1 MELKVEELPQE
12 QPYQNY
18 WSGSEEPAVNKKTS
32 KKVSYDD
39 ILSSLNMVVSK
50 GVLQFANPTA
60 PPPNHVAQTTMSSPH
75 TPVQNSYIHN
85 KYFKDYVE
93 PNAAAPVQNKPPTRA
108 EYLKYLQNQQQ
119 IARVKSKKLLFNTQ
133 HIAVSQTQ
141 NLRDLNKMFVTPYR
155 K

>member
-1 MELKVEELPQE
+1 MELKVEELPLE
-12 QPYQNY
+12 NYQNY
-18 WSGSEEPAVNKKTS
+18 WSGSTEPAVNKKTS

-50 GVLQFANPTA
+50 GVLQFANPTT
-60 PPPNHVAQTTMSSPH
+60 PPPPSASPH

-93 PNAAAPVQNKPPTRA
+93 PNSAAPIQNKPPTRA
-108 EYLKYLQNQQQ
+108 EYLKYLHNQQQ
-119 IARVKSKKLLFNTQ
+119 IAKVKSKKLLFNTQ

-141 NLRDLNKMFVTPYR
+141 NLKDLNKMFVTPYR
-155 K
+155 KK

>member
-18 WSGSEEPAVNKKTS
+18 WSSEPSIPAINKKTS

-50 GVLQFANPTA
+50 GVLQFANPT
-60 PPPNHVAQTTMSSPH
+60 TTHPHPTTAMASPH

-85 KYFKDYVE
+85 KYFKDYQE
-93 PNAAAPVQNKPPTRA
+93 PNAAPIQNKPPTRA

-119 IARVKSKKLLFNTQ
+119 IARVKSKKLLFNTE

>member
-12 QPYQNY
+12 QPYPNY
-18 WSGSEEPAVNKKTS
+18 WSGTAEPAVNKKTS
-32 KKVSYDD
+32 KKVSYND

-50 GVLQFANPTA
+50 GVLQFANPTT
-60 PPPNHVAQTTMSSPH
+60 PPPPVMQTTMTSPH
-75 TPVQNSYIHN
+75 TPIQNSYIHN
-85 KYFKDYVE
+85 KYFKDYLE
-93 PNAAAPVQNKPPTRA
+93 PNAAPIQNKPPTRA

-155 K
+155 KK

>member
-18 WSGSEEPAVNKKTS
+18 WSSEPAVNKKTS

-39 ILSSLNMVVSK
+39 ILSSLNMTVHK
-50 GVLQFANPTA
+50 GVLQFANPTT
-60 PPPNHVAQTTMSSPH
+60 PPPSVASPH

-85 KYFKDYVE
+85 KYFKDYLE
-93 PNAAAPVQNKPPTRA
+93 PNAAPIQNKPPTRA

-119 IARVKSKKLLFNTQ
+119 IARVKSKKLLFNTE

>member
-1 MELKVEELPQE
+1 
-12 QPYQNY
+12 
-18 WSGSEEPAVNKKTS
+18 
-32 KKVSYDD
+32 
-39 ILSSLNMVVSK
+39 MVVSK
-50 GVLQFANPTA
+50 GVLQFANPIT
-60 PPPNHVAQTTMSSPH
+60 PPPSVASPH

-85 KYFKDYVE
+85 KYFKDYLE
-93 PNAAAPVQNKPPTRA
+93 PNAAPIQNKPPTRA

-119 IARVKSKKLLFNTQ
+119 IARVKSKKLLFNTE

>member
-18 WSGSEEPAVNKKTS
+18 WSGSADNKTTS

-39 ILSSLNMVVSK
+39 ILSSLNMVVHK
-50 GVLQFANPTA
+50 GVLQFANPVTLH
-60 PPPNHVAQTTMSSPH
+60 PPSQTP
-75 TPVQNSYIHN
+75 PIQNSYIHN
-85 KYFKDYVE
+85 KFFKDYVE
-93 PNAAAPVQNKPPTRA
+93 PNAAPVQNKPPTRA

-141 NLRDLNKMFVTPYR
+141 NLKDLNKMFVTPYR
-155 K
+155 R

>member
-12 QPYQNY
+12 HYQNY
-18 WSGSEEPAVNKKTS
+18 WSSEPAVNNKTP

-39 ILSSLNMVVSK
+39 ILSSLNMTVHK
-50 GVLQFANPTA
+50 GVLQFANPTIT
-60 PPPNHVAQTTMSSPH
+60 PPPTTAPH

-85 KYFKDYVE
+85 KYFKDYLE
-93 PNAAAPVQNKPPTRA
+93 PNAAPIQNKPPTRA
-108 EYLKYLQNQQQ
+108 EYLKYLHNQQQ

>member
-12 QPYQNY
+12 HYQNY
-18 WSGSEEPAVNKKTS
+18 WSSGSAEPAVNKKTS

-39 ILSSLNMVVSK
+39 ILSSLNMTVHK
-50 GVLQFANPTA
+50 GVLQFANPTTPH
-60 PPPNHVAQTTMSSPH
+60 PPPTTATASPH

-85 KYFKDYVE
+85 KYFKDYLE
-93 PNAAAPVQNKPPTRA
+93 PNAAPIQNKPPTRA
-108 EYLKYLQNQQQ
+108 EYLKYLHNQQQ

>member
-18 WSGSEEPAVNKKTS
+18 WSGSAEPAVNSKTS

-50 GVLQFANPTA
+50 GVLQFANPIT
-60 PPPNHVAQTTMSSPH
+60 PPPAAPH
-75 TPVQNSYIHN
+75 NNNTQIQNSYIHN

-93 PNAAAPVQNKPPTRA
+93 PNAAPVQNKPPTRA
-108 EYLKYLQNQQQ
+108 EYFKYLQNQQQ

>member
-18 WSGSEEPAVNKKTS
+18 WSGSTDNKRTS

-39 ILSSLNMVVSK
+39 ILSSLNMVVHK
-50 GVLQFANPTA
+50 GVLQFANPVVT
-60 PPPNHVAQTTMSSPH
+60 PPSAASQTP
-75 TPVQNSYIHN
+75 PIQNSYIHN
-85 KYFKDYVE
+85 KFFKDYVE
-93 PNAAAPVQNKPPTRA
+93 PNAAPVQNKPPTRA

-141 NLRDLNKMFVTPYR
+141 NLKDLNKMFVTPYR
-155 K
+155 R

>member
-18 WSGSEEPAVNKKTS
+18 WSGSTEAVNPKTS

-93 PNAAAPVQNKPPTRA
+93 PNAAAPTQNKPPTRA

-155 K
+155 KK

>member
-18 WSGSEEPAVNKKTS
+18 WSGASTEANNPKNF
-32 KKVSYDD
+32 KKVSYED
-39 ILSSLNMVVSK
+39 ILSSLNMVVHK
-50 GVLQFANPTA
+50 GVLQFANPIT
-60 PPPNHVAQTTMSSPH
+60 PPPSVAAHNNTQI
-75 TPVQNSYIHN
+75 QNSYIHN

-93 PNAAAPVQNKPPTRA
+93 PNAAPVQNKPPTRA